1 MIQATNIEILER
13 QKTIMAEA
21 VASGWTIQD
30 AGRMLRVD
38 KNRAIKIWRRIRQD
52 IGAQAV

>member
-1 MIQATNIEILER
+1 MSQAKNIEILER
-13 QKTIMAEA
+13 QKTVMAEA
-21 VASGWTIQD
+21 VANGWSIQD

-52 IGAQAV
+52 MGEQAV